1 MSNETLWRTSS
12 LEGKWMNGKGDVV
25 ARRIE
30 YYQKTWLDLRINNIQ
45 DGKNQPTRHGVRLTV
60 EQLKE
65 LIPRLVDFVNDI
77 EDEREAAKRAGW
89 EEEKEIYSEGHN
101 SHQE

>member
-30 YYQKTWLDLRINNIQ
+30 YYQN
-45 DGKNQPTRHGVRLTV
+45 
-60 EQLKE
+60 
-65 LIPRLVDFVNDI
+65 F
-77 EDEREAAKRAGW
+77 
-89 EEEKEIYSEGHN
+89 N
-101 SHQE
+101 S